1 MKQHFPLRQMGFPLV
16 GLVLMLG
23 TFASQTK
30 AAFSNDFTPV
40 KVTNNL
46 QQVNA
51 LGLGT
56 PSTNSQRL
64 VKNSTSALSRAKIP
78 QKDGIYLYGESPK
91 PSQLGQGYI
100 VFEKQQGKVLGALYM
115 PHSEFSC
122 FNGTL
127 DSRGELAMT
136 VTGYPGDKNPA
147 QIATSSSVPRLI
159 DDEVTTYDHS
169 IALQT
174 YHPLNASADDR
185 RILQMCKN
193 QL

>member
-1 MKQHFPLRQMGFPLV
+1 MKQHFVLRQLGFPLV
-16 GLVLMLG
+16 GLIFTLG
-23 TFASQTK
+23 TFASQTQ
-30 AAFSNDFTPV
+30 AVFSNELTAV

-46 QQVNA
+46 QKVNDS
-51 LGLGT
+51 GT
-56 PSTNSQRL
+56 PSVKSQRL
-64 VKNSTSALSRAKIP
+64 VKNSTSAVSSVRVP
-78 QKDGIYLYGESPK
+78 QKDGIYLYGESSK

-127 DSRGELAMT
+127 DSRGELAMS
-136 VTGYPGDKNPA
+136 VTAYPGDKSPA
-147 QIATSSSVPRLI
+147 QIATSSSVPSLMG
-159 DDEVTTYDHS
+159 DEATTYDHS
-169 IALQT
+169 VALQQ
-174 YHPLNASADDR
+174 YHPLNASANDR

>member
-1 MKQHFPLRQMGFPLV
+1 MKQHFSSRQLGFPLV

-30 AAFSNDFTPV
+30 AVFSNEFNPA
-40 KVTNNL
+40 KITNNL
-46 QQVNA
+46 QQVNT
-51 LGLGT
+51 LGT
-56 PSTNSQRL
+56 PSINSQRL

-136 VTGYPGDKNPA
+136 VTGYPGDKGQT
-147 QIATSSSVPRLI
+147 QIATSSSVPRLM
-159 DDEVTTYDHS
+159 DDESTTYDHS
-169 IALQT
+169 VVLQK
-174 YHPLNASADDR
+174 YHPLNASANDR
-185 RILQMCKN
+185 RMLQMCKN
-193 QL
+193 EL